1 VNKSRVNLER
11 NIFKMKIFLFLFA
24 IFGILPSMIYAG
36 GMEID
41 SKPVR
46 INAIEAIPVIFQDS
60 IPIRRGGDKKE
71 QDRPA
76 ADTRQNGNRPGENR
90 PGENRPG
97 ENRPGEN
104 RPGVNR
110 PGENRPEEI
119 RRLKE
124 INAENQRI
132 REKSEIKQVPRS
144 IPKLKPKAVT
154 DRVPI
159 RRPPMRIP
167 KKGVGAIHF

>member
-1 VNKSRVNLER
+1 
-11 NIFKMKIFLFLFA
+11 MKLIAVYPTIFLFA

-104 RPGVNR
+104 RP
-110 PGENRPEEI
+110 EEI

>member
-1 VNKSRVNLER
+1 
-11 NIFKMKIFLFLFA
+11 MKLIAVCPTIFLFA

-97 ENRPGEN
+97 ENRP
-104 RPGVNR
+104 
-110 PGENRPEEI
+110 EEI

>member
-1 VNKSRVNLER
+1 MKLLAVNPTIL
-11 NIFKMKIFLFLFA
+11 LFA
-24 IFGILPSMIYAG
+24 IFGILPAMLYAG
-36 GMEID
+36 GTEID

-46 INAIEAIPVIFQDS
+46 INAIPVIFQDS
-60 IPIRRGGDKKE
+60 IPIRKGGDKKE

-76 ADTRQNGNRPGENR
+76 ADTRPNGNRPGENR
-90 PGENRPG
+90 PVENRPG
-97 ENRPGEN
+97 ENRP
-104 RPGVNR
+104 V
-110 PGENRPEEI
+110 ENRPEEI
-119 RRLKE
+119 RRIKE
-124 INAENQRI
+124 INAENARI